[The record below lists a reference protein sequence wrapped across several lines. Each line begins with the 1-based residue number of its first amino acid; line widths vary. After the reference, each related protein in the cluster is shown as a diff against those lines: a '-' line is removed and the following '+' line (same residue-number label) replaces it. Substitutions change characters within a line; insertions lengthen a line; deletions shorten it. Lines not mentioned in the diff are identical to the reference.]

1 MKMPRNILRK
11 IELKIYHAMTLEQMK
26 KSSLAEAQS
35 KLGISKPNDGE
46 VAAAK

>member
-26 KSSLAEAQS
+26 KNPLTETQS
-35 KLGISKPNDGE
+35 KLEIAKANGEEIANSK
-46 VAAAK
+46 